1 MQMKNSQKT
10 TVEQAPN
17 RPANDSGVVLT
28 AFAQHMIKR
37 FFEDRPVRPIRI
49 FHFCGG

>member
-1 MQMKNSQKT
+1 M
-10 TVEQAPN
+10 VDQAPK
-17 RPANDSGVVLT
+17 RPLDGSEIVLT